1 MNTTDV
7 DHRDEQPG
15 ELISGVLDDARALAV
30 AEIDKWKAEAITE
43 VKNLGEQVK
52 LASVGVLILV
62 VAAVMLGTAIA
73 LGLVALRLPAWAAFG
88 AVAIVFGAL
97 GILFLKY
104 RRAIARAS

>member
-1 MNTTDV
+1 MTTTDV
-7 DHRDEQPG
+7 HRDEQPG
-15 ELISGVLDDARALAV
+15 ELISGVLDDARALAA

-52 LASVGVLILV
+52 LASAGALILV

-88 AVAIVFGAL
+88 AVAIVFGTL
-97 GILFLKY
+97 GILFLRY